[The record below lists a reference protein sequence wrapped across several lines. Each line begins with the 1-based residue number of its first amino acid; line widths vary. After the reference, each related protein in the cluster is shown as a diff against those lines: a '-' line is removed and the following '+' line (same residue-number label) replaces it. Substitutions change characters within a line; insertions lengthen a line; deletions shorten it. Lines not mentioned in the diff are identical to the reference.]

1 MRRKRAA
8 TLLAGGR
15 PCLSEVRGPIETPLV
30 RPRNDYRSGCKAFQK
45 QYERVAYRGD
55 ENVSLDPSPLARKG
69 SGAVDVDVGVHVEYL
84 VHHQIDDGDR
94 AEHVDARFSRQP
106 VRSVEKL
113 RRQERCKEVDGR
125 IRPCEAEGVQ
135 P

>member
-1 MRRKRAA
+1 MRRKTAA

-15 PCLSEVRGPIETPLV
+15 LCLSEVRGLTETPSV
-30 RPRNDYRSGCKAFQK
+30 RRRFDYRSGCKTFQK
-45 QYERVAYRGD
+45 QYERIADRGD
-55 ENVSLDPSPLARKG
+55 ENVSIDRRPLARKG
-69 SGAVDVDVGVHVEYL
+69 PGAVDVDVGVHVEYL

-113 RRQERCKEVDGR
+113 RRQKRCKEVDGG
-125 IRPCEAEGVQ
+125 IRPCKTEGVQ